1 MRRPAELF
9 VMLALGLAAAGC
21 GSSGPTTAGTPT
33 TTTAPATA
41 ATTTAAGSDTGGCP
55 LAAEDLSAATGMAF
69 ELATTEP
76 DRALET
82 LETVKA
88 MVCVFS
94 SADEP
99 QPGGDR
105 LGLRVDTVTGADA
118 ATVTAEF
125 ERSCTSNGGTLN
137 DVTADDDAQT
147 CTSRGSTIEGNIDTG
162 DRTVNVYF
170 VNADEATAA
179 ALTPNFDKVLDAVD

>member
-1 MRRPAELF
+1 MRRAGELF

-21 GSSGPTTAGTPT
+21 GSSGPTAAGTPT
-33 TTTAPATA
+33 AAAPATA
-41 ATTTAAGSDTGGCP
+41 AATTAAGSDTGGCP
-55 LAAEDLSAATGMAF
+55 LAAEDLSAATGMTF

-88 MVCVFS
+88 LVCVFT

-99 QPGGDR
+99 QAGGDR
-105 LGLRVDTVTGADA
+105 LGLRVDTVNGADA
-118 ATVTAEF
+118 EAVTAEF

-147 CTSRGSTIEGNIDTG
+147 CTSRGSTIEGNIDSG

-170 VNADEATAA
+170 VNADDATAA
-179 ALTPNFDKVLDAVD
+179 ALTPNFDKVLEAVD

>member
-1 MRRPAELF
+1 MRRAGELF

-21 GSSGPTTAGTPT
+21 GSSGPTAAGTPT
-33 TTTAPATA
+33 AAAPATA

-55 LAAEDLSAATGMAF
+55 LSAEDLSAATGMTF

-88 MVCVFS
+88 LVCVFTA
-94 SADEP
+94 ADEP
-99 QPGGDR
+99 QAGGDR
-105 LGLRVDTVTGADA
+105 LGLRADTVTGADA
-118 ATVTAEF
+118 EAVTAEF

-147 CTSRGSTIEGNIDTG
+147 CTSRGSTIEGNIDSG

-170 VNADEATAA
+170 VNADDATAA

>member
-99 QPGGDR
+99 QAGGDR